1 MRDRRQAVEIVFD
14 HATKRYPGR
23 DTPAVDDLS
32 MTIPAGEVCCL
43 VGPSGGG
50 KTTAMKLVNRLV
62 ELTAGDVRVDGTSV
76 NALDETALRRGIGY
90 VIQQV
95 GLFPHMTVAE
105 NVATVP
111 KLLGWSKREIAQRTD
126 QLLDLVDL
134 PARDYRSRYASQL
147 SGGERQRVGLA
158 RALAADPPLM
168 LMDEP
173 FGALDPIT
181 RTRLQNELLRIQREL
196 RKTIIFVTHDI
207 DEAILIGDR
216 IAILREGGVLAQY
229 DTPEELLAHPADDY
243 VARFVGADRGLK
255 RLSLTKL
262 DEVELEPANGAVGP
276 LLDGHDDAPRRALR
290 DADRRRPRGR
300 RRVRRRDAEAA
311 DARPADGAAAVMAEP
326 VIPDFGQAS
335 DCVAENHLFC
345 TDWVRENWD
354 PVLQPALIDHIK
366 LTADRGRDRLRHS
379 RSSLRFWRT
388 ASATSSGRSRSSRR

>member
-1 MRDRRQAVEIVFD
+1 M
-14 HATKRYPGR
+14 
-23 DTPAVDDLS
+23 
-32 MTIPAGEVCCL
+32 
-43 VGPSGGG
+43 
-50 KTTAMKLVNRLV
+50 
-62 ELTAGDVRVDGTSV
+62 
-76 NALDETALRRGIGY
+76 
-90 VIQQV
+90 IQQV

-111 KLLGWSKREIAQRTD
+111 KLLGWSKREIAERSD
-126 QLLDLVDL
+126 ELLDLVDL

-229 DTPEELLAHPADDY
+229 DTPEELLAHPADDF

-255 RLSLTKL
+255 RLSLTRL
-262 DEVELEPANGAVGP
+262 DDLEVELEPANGAVGP
-276 LLDGHDDAPRRALR
+276 LLDGHTTLR
-290 DADRRRPRGR
+290 DALSAMLNDGVAGGR
-300 RRVRRRDAEAA
+300 RR
-311 DARPADGAAAVMAEP
+311 AAATARS
-326 VIPDFGQAS
+326 G
-335 DCVAENHLFC
+335 
-345 TDWVRENWD
+345 
-354 PVLQPALIDHIK
+354 VLTL
-366 LTADRGRDRLRHS
+366 DRLTE
-379 RSSLRFWRT
+379 LLK
-388 ASATSSGRSRSSRR
+388 

>member
-1 MRDRRQAVEIVFD
+1 LRDEHPLLGMLILRRLTRLGAVRAPRQAVEIVFD

-23 DTPAVDDLS
+23 AAPAVDDLS
-32 MTIPAGEVCCL
+32 LSISAGEICCL

-62 ELTAGDVRVDGTSV
+62 ELTSGDVRVDGRSV
-76 NALDETALRRGIGY
+76 KSLDETELRRGIGY

-111 KLLGWSKREIAQRTD
+111 RLLGWSKTETATRVDE
-126 QLLDLVDL
+126 LLDLVDL
-134 PARDYRSRYASQL
+134 PARDYRARYASQL

-158 RALAADPPLM
+158 RALAADPPVM

-181 RTRLQNELLRIQREL
+181 RTRLQKELLRIQGEIG
-196 RKTIIFVTHDI
+196 KTIIFVTHDI

-229 DTPEELLAHPADDY
+229 ATPEELLAQPADEF

-255 RLSLTKL
+255 RLSLTQL
-262 DEVELEPANGAVGP
+262 GELELEPANGAVGP
-276 LLDGHDDAPRRALR
+276 LLAADTTLR
-290 DADRRRPRGR
+290 DALSAMLNEGARAVLVEGDDGT
-300 RRVRRRDAEAA
+300 RRV
-311 DARPADGAAAVMAEP
+311 
-326 VIPDFGQAS
+326 
-335 DCVAENHLFC
+335 
-345 TDWVRENWD
+345 
-354 PVLQPALIDHIK
+354 
-366 LTADRGRDRLRHS
+366 LTLDRLTE
-379 RSSLRFWRT
+379 LLT
-388 ASATSSGRSRSSRR
+388 

>member
-1 MRDRRQAVEIVFD
+1 
-14 HATKRYPGR
+14 
-23 DTPAVDDLS
+23 
-32 MTIPAGEVCCL
+32 
-43 VGPSGGG
+43 
-50 KTTAMKLVNRLV
+50 MKLVNRLV
-62 ELTAGDVRVDGTSV
+62 ELTSGDIRVDGRSV
-76 NALDETALRRGIGY
+76 KSLDETALRRGIGY

-111 KLLGWSKREIAQRTD
+111 KLLGWSKREIAERSD
-126 QLLDLVDL
+126 ELLDLVDL

-181 RTRLQNELLRIQREL
+181 RTRLQNELLRIQGEL

-229 DTPEELLAHPADDY
+229 DTPEEMLAHPADDF

-255 RLSLTKL
+255 RLSLTRL
-262 DEVELEPANGAVGP
+262 DDL
-276 LLDGHDDAPRRALR
+276 
-290 DADRRRPRGR
+290 
-300 RRVRRRDAEAA
+300 
-311 DARPADGAAAVMAEP
+311 
-326 VIPDFGQAS
+326 
-335 DCVAENHLFC
+335 
-345 TDWVRENWD
+345 
-354 PVLQPALIDHIK
+354 
-366 LTADRGRDRLRHS
+366 
-379 RSSLRFWRT
+379 SS
-388 ASATSSGRSRSSRR
+388 SSRRTARSGRCSTATRRSATRSRRC

>member
-1 MRDRRQAVEIVFD
+1 VRDRRQAAEIVFD

-23 DTPAVDDLS
+23 AAPAVDDLT

-62 ELTAGDVRVDGTSV
+62 ELTSGDVRVDGRSV
-76 NALDETALRRGIGY
+76 KELDATTLRRGIGY

-105 NVATVP
+105 NIGTVP
-111 KLLGWSKREIAQRTD
+111 RLLGWSKKETQQRTD
-126 QLLDLVDL
+126 ELLDLVDL
-134 PARDYRSRYASQL
+134 PARDYRSRYASQI

-181 RTRLQNELLRIQREL
+181 RTRLQNELLRIQDEL

-207 DEAILIGDR
+207 DEAILLGDR
-216 IAILREGGVLAQY
+216 IAILREGGVLVQY
-229 DTPEELLAHPADDY
+229 DTPERILAEPADEY

-255 RLSLTKL
+255 RLSLTRL
-262 DEVELEPANGAVGP
+262 DELELEPANGAIGP
-276 LLDGHDDAPRRALR
+276 VLDGGTTLR
-290 DADRRRPRGR
+290 DALSAMLNDGARVVLVEGADGR
-300 RRVRRRDAEAA
+300 RRMLTLD
-311 DARPADGAAAVMAEP
+311 
-326 VIPDFGQAS
+326 
-335 DCVAENHLFC
+335 
-345 TDWVRENWD
+345 
-354 PVLQPALIDHIK
+354 K
-366 LTADRGRDRLRHS
+366 LTELLR
-379 RSSLRFWRT
+379 
-388 ASATSSGRSRSSRR
+388 